1 MALKNGAYP
10 FKSAKIDPK
19 IGALPFSWGVIW
31 HNWEKNALKTEHCR
45 SLIKTGSA
53 ENQRVDDRKRSISVH
68 FRSKNEDASS
78 VESEHC
84 RFQHLALKRE
94 LVMVAKRLKISRI
107 SIKKIIRTW
116 RSRNE
121 GVAKARNSTKSDQ
134 NRTEVL
140 GWKKTEI
147 TLSDVCS
154 SYQSLC
160 AKWFG
165 RVFKNEFLRHAHT
178 TYHVTA
184 LLQTFERKNR
194 K

>member
-10 FKSAKIDPK
+10 FKSAKIGPK
-19 IGALPFSWGVIW
+19 IGALPFSWRVIW
-31 HNWEKNALKTEHCR
+31 HNYEKNALKTEHCR

-94 LVMVAKRLKISRI
+94 LVMVAKRLKISRK

-116 RSRNE
+116 RSGNGDSRL
-121 GVAKARNSTKSDQ
+121 KARNRVQLASLVEEIEQIVTNHTKYLLFCSL
-134 NRTEVL
+134 NR
-140 GWKKTEI
+140 I
-147 TLSDVCS
+147 F
-154 SYQSLC
+154 
-160 AKWFG
+160 AP
-165 RVFKNEFLRHAHT
+165 KNNW
-178 TYHVTA
+178 V
-184 LLQTFERKNR
+184 
-194 K
+194 